1 MQQGSLTSK
10 ILGLMLL
17 LILVSSSLAT
27 FAIINLSYS
36 LGDANAINAS
46 GSLRMQS
53 YRLMLYA
60 NAGSEASND
69 KVVEFENTLYSEQLK
84 RMLTWPSPD
93 NIATQYQVV
102 IDKWLVMKYYIE
114 QENSR
119 DYAAALSD
127 FVASIDKLVLAIE
140 HFADFKLKLLVASQI
155 FGLGLMLLITFIAV
169 RFTKKKVVI
178 PLHRLME
185 SANTIS
191 KGNFEIEMPETEY
204 TELTALTNALQKTAK
219 ELAALYGNLE
229 SQVAEKT
236 LALTRAN
243 NELTFLYNTLLAL
256 NANKLDY
263 KALKSALN
271 QLKNY
276 ESLDYLRLVIEQTG
290 LETEVIEADGHWPTQ
305 SLAHTQGSTRFPLH
319 FEQVNLG
326 YLELISPRQP
336 NHALLSNFAIMIT
349 RSIVIHSASEQ
360 RQQLALM
367 EERGV
372 IARELHDSLGQVLSF
387 LKIQVSLLRKS
398 LSQTEQNQ
406 DIDTQLTEINEGVST
421 AYSQLRELLSTF
433 RLTIK
438 EPNLKSALEAML
450 EQLRTKTRISI
461 SLHYQLAPQ
470 WLEARQHIH
479 ILQITREATLNAIK
493 HANAQRIEIHCF
505 KDDQGRI
512 NISVSD
518 DGIGIAFLQDKDQHF
533 GLSIMRE
540 RASKLD
546 GEMHFT
552 NNAEATINKASTQA
566 HLPQSAAQTRQ
577 NNVMLAS
584 NETLNDDA
592 TKPGTTKHDGS
603 TNSTS
608 AFRDTISPSAVSSV
622 ATHTGTKVTLIF
634 PSQQEP
640 SHG

>member
-1 MQQGSLTSK
+1 MQRGSLTSK
-10 ILGLMLL
+10 ILSLMLL

-27 FAIINLSYS
+27 FAIISLSYS

-60 NAGSEASND
+60 NAGSEATD
-69 KVVEFENTLYSEQLK
+69 EKIRTFETTLYSEQLK
-84 RMLTWPSPD
+84 RMLAWPSPN

-127 FVASIDKLVLAIE
+127 FVGSIDELVLAIE
-140 HFADFKLKLLVASQI
+140 HFADFKLKLLVASQV
-155 FGLGLMLLITFIAV
+155 FGLGLMLLIAFIAV

-178 PLHRLME
+178 PLRSLME
-185 SANTIS
+185 SANIIS
-191 KGNFEIEMPETEY
+191 KGNFDIEMPETEY
-204 TELTALTNALQKTAK
+204 TELTALTNALQITVK

-243 NELTFLYNTLLAL
+243 NELTLLYNTLLAL

-290 LETEVIEADGHWPTQ
+290 LETEVIEADGNWPTQ
-305 SLAHTQGSTRFPLH
+305 SLTQTQGSTRFPLH

-326 YLELISPRQP
+326 YLELISPHEP
-336 NHALLSNFAIMIT
+336 NNALFNNFAIMIT

-367 EERGV
+367 EERSV

-398 LSQTEQNQ
+398 LSQTAQTQEIN
-406 DIDTQLTEINEGVST
+406 TQLTEINEGVST

-450 EQLRTKTRISI
+450 EQLKAKTSINI
-461 SLHYQLAPQ
+461 SLHYKLAPQ
-470 WLEARQHIH
+470 WLEAKQHVH

-493 HANAQRIEIHCF
+493 HANAQRIDIRCF
-505 KDDQGRI
+505 KDNQGMV

-540 RASKLD
+540 RASKLA
-546 GEMHFT
+546 GEIRFT
-552 NNAEATINKASTQA
+552 NNTEVAGYEASTQTDF
-566 HLPQSAAQTRQ
+566 PQSAAQTQ
-577 NNVMLAS
+577 HNSVMLAS
-584 NETLNDDA
+584 NETLNDHA
-592 TKPGTTKHDGS
+592 AKQGTAKHEGPKNSGS
-603 TNSTS
+603 DVT
-608 AFRDTISPSAVSSV
+608 DTTTLYA
-622 ATHTGTKVTLIF
+622 ARTGTKVTLIF
-634 PSQQEP
+634 PSQQEY